1 MSAASCGCSPSCRST
16 EIARLETLQGQEIN
30 EAKKI
35 LATEIT
41 KLCHGAAAAAAGRAR
56 PRAATFEEGGKADT
70 LPTVS
75 VPRAQ
80 LAAGIAAFELFHQAG
95 LADSRTEARKLIK
108 GGGGRLNDKPI
119 ASDTVVDQGQ
129 RPRPDGTLKLSA
141 GRKRHVLVRAA

>member
-1 MSAASCGCSPSCRST
+1 V
-16 EIARLETLQGQEIN
+16 RLEALEGQEIN

-41 KLCHGAAAAAAGRAR
+41 TLCHGAVAAAKAEQTAMQ
-56 PRAATFEEGGKADT
+56 TFEQGGKAEN

-80 LAAGIAAFELFHQAG
+80 LAEGIAAFELFHQAG
-95 LADSRTEARKLIK
+95 LAASRTEARKLIK

-119 ASDTVVDQGQ
+119 ASDTVVINNGDLGS
-129 RPRPDGTLKLSA
+129 DGTLKLSA